1 MLNHYYD
8 INKKED
14 YEKIYNLGLSFSNP
28 TRIAILAQLKE
39 GWRSVSELAT
49 LNYVSVSSIL
59 FHLNILKKADLVNVA
74 VVKGKNCDKTMVSRS
89 CATININFVTDE
101 LDKSKIKH
109 YVQSQ
114 IVGGYINASFGPKS
128 GIVTGK
134 NTPNLYLDSPFM
146 SDRFDALLIYTNR
159 GLVEYGFDNS
169 AFKDKKI
176 LSITFSLEICS
187 ETSYYDNNY
196 KSDITFSINGVDI
209 LAYTCPGD
217 FGGRKGIYTPSFW
230 SVDSTQYGILKTIK
244 VDNFGIYLDGVFL
257 SNSITIS
264 SLNLSESNIIKFKIY
279 NKEDC
284 TYPGGFNIF
293 SKDFGDYKQDIIMD
307 VEYE

>member
-39 GWRSVSELAT
+39 EWRSVSELAT

-59 FHLNILKKADLVNVA
+59 FHLNILKKADLVNVT
-74 VVKGKNCDKTMVSRS
+74 VV
-89 CATININFVTDE
+89 
-101 LDKSKIKH
+101 
-109 YVQSQ
+109 
-114 IVGGYINASFGPKS
+114 KS

-169 AFKDKKI
+169 TFKDKKI
-176 LSITFSLEICS
+176 ISITFSLEICS

-196 KSDITFSINGVDI
+196 KSDITFSINGIDI
-209 LAYTCPGD
+209 LTYTCPGD

-264 SLNLSESNIIKFKIY
+264 NLNLSESNIVKFKIY
-279 NKEDC
+279 NKEGC

-293 SKDFGDYKQDIIMD
+293 SKDFGDYKQDIIM
-307 VEYE
+307 YECGV